1 VTAINRALRLSILVW
16 MGMALTAESTS
27 AQARVNTI
35 VASDP
40 ATIRAWDATLDAML
54 RSGDLKVQSTDRDTL
69 VPGRTITRLVQLHR
83 GVPIIGAD
91 LTRQTDATG
100 ATVSIYGTTYS
111 NIDIDITPTLSPE
124 EAAAIVKTHSDVTL
138 GRERMPALRVFLA
151 GDSFRLVYSAEAFSI
166 KGGTAYII
174 DALNGA
180 ILQETNA
187 VQRQS
192 ANWSRKGASGY
203 HEGSHANPF

>member
-1 VTAINRALRLSILVW
+1 MTAINRALRLSILVW

-40 ATIRAWDATLDAML
+40 ATIRAWDATLDAMV
-54 RSGDLKVQSTDRDTL
+54 RSGDLKVQRTDRDTL

-100 ATVSIYGTTYS
+100 ATVSLYGTTYS
-111 NIDIDITPTLSPE
+111 NIDIDVTPTLSPE
-124 EAAAIVKTHSDVTL
+124 EAAAMAADLT
-138 GRERMPALRVFLA
+138 ALRHALA
-151 GDSFRLVYSAEAFSI
+151 EHELPPYLIRPGIPLATQIVSPSPRLAAP
-166 KGGTAYII
+166 A
-174 DALNGA
+174 
-180 ILQETNA
+180 
-187 VQRQS
+187 R
-192 ANWSRKGASGY
+192 
-203 HEGSHANPF
+203 